1 MKVKILKHTFHNGP
15 LKPGDVIDLQDNI
28 ANRFVSRGIA
38 EMFVGHSG
46 ESLVFKDNFDAVGSD
61 AAYEDEGLVEP
72 EDSDSDDKLFEKMN
86 AKALFDYIKSQGI
99 KYDGSKLK
107 NKNEQDRKAYLLTLV
122 KE

>member
-1 MKVKILKHTFHNGP
+1 MKVKMLKQTHLGKP
-15 LKPGDVIDLQDNI
+15 LMAGEVVELQDNI

-46 ESLVFKDNFDAVGSD
+46 EPIVFKDNFDAIGSD

-72 EDSDSDDKLFEKMN
+72 EDSDSDDKLFDKMS

-107 NKNEQDRKAYLLTLV
+107 NKNERDRKAYLLTLV